1 MAVCCVL
8 AGFSQNFAKM
18 SAVPPQTGQ
27 ILTCPTPLSTNRE
40 NFDIYLT
47 EQSFAELALTA
58 LCSNAVI
65 QRQFGNVRV
74 TIGENDYDTFRYISH
89 GVSDLALVKANVVT
103 AFGADDI
110 YGYEEVAMHP
120 DYSAYFI
127 ALKEK
132 PVLTKEYLLG
142 KRIGI
147 LDYPSSRSGHIVP
160 KTRLKALGLNAN
172 NIDLRYYNSHA
183 ELRRALWAGDV
194 DIISSYWDK
203 NDGNKLSKSYIT
215 ALEDSVSGMRWYLK
229 MQTRNTDLRCAVQSA
244 IKMMS
249 ANQSKKYYQQII
261 VEEPC
266 VDAVNQ

>member
-1 MAVCCVL
+1 M
-8 AGFSQNFAKM
+8 
-18 SAVPPQTGQ
+18 
-27 ILTCPTPLSTNRE
+27 TCSTALSTNPE
-40 NFDIYLT
+40 TFDIYLT
-47 EQSFAELALTA
+47 EQSFAELALSA
-58 LCSNAVI
+58 LCSNPVI

-89 GVSDLALVKANVVT
+89 GVSNLALVKANVVT
-103 AFGADDI
+103 AFGADEI

-132 PVLTKEYLLG
+132 PELTKEYLLG

-160 KTRLKALGLNAN
+160 KTRLKALGLNTN
-172 NIDLRYYNSHA
+172 NIHLHYYNSHG
-183 ELRRALWAGDV
+183 ELRRALLAGDV

-203 NDGNKLSKSYIT
+203 NDGKKLSRSYIT
-215 ALEDSVSGMRWYLK
+215 ALEESVSGMRWYLK

-244 IKMMS
+244 IQTMS
-249 ANQSKKYYQQII
+249 ANQTKKYYQQVQI
-261 VEEPC
+261 EEPC
-266 VDAVNQ
+266 IDAVTQ